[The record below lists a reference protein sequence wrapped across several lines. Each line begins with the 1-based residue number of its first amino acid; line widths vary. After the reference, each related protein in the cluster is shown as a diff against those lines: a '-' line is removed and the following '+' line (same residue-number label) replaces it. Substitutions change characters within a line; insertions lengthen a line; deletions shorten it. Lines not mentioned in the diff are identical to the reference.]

1 MLTFLVFALLSI
13 APANFQQLECR
24 LSVPPTD
31 NREKIYKEVFR
42 WTFPK
47 DSINSDGKP
56 VRSGTTVG
64 FTCDNGFLKNEFI
77 SDSYT
82 FKCDNGKF
90 NRTFH
95 YEDLLCR
102 NEAYKGVAVAETAPS
117 MFRSKLFKCSEPEYK
132 LYQVKLTQPD
142 GKVKVL
148 FSSCVDKKQMKSKF
162 GHQPRRNEK
171 PLLRHRP
178 DDAVWGFDGFGEDTN
193 ERFYLSK
200 GYVKKTQAKRIAR
213 AYPDRK
219 KRATCEYINAAP
231 QWDAFNSGS
240 WSLVEREAREML
252 QKDTND
258 WEIYTG
264 TYGIIPTPRGPL
276 YVAPVFDHNGRF
288 KKQLLPVPMLYWKIV
303 HNLKDKA
310 KSRAFVGVNNPEYKS
325 PEEIPQ
331 SYKICTPIRPNGNG
345 TYYHGNEF
353 QGFTY
358 ECKLEDLLEK
368 LKTTEKIVK

>member
-1 MLTFLVFALLSI
+1 MFH
-13 APANFQQLECR
+13 
-24 LSVPPTD
+24 
-31 NREKIYKEVFR
+31 

-47 DSINSDGKP
+47 HVTESNAKP
-56 VRSGTTVG
+56 VVSGTTIG
-64 FTCDNGFLKNEFI
+64 FTCENGFLKNEFF

-82 FKCDNGKF
+82 FKCENGKF

-102 NEAYKGVAVAETAPS
+102 NEAYKGVVVTETPPS
-117 MFRSKLFKCSEPEYK
+117 QFRSKLFKCSEPDYK
-132 LYQVKLTQPD
+132 MYQVKITQPD
-142 GKVKVL
+142 GKTKVL
-148 FSSCVDKKQMKSKF
+148 YSSCLDKKQMKTKF
-162 GHQPRRNEK
+162 SHQPRRNDK
-171 PLLRHRP
+171 PLLRHRQ
-178 DDAVWGFDGFGEDTN
+178 DDAVWGFDGFGENTN

-200 GYVKKTQAKRIAR
+200 GYVKKKQAKRIAR
-213 AYPDRK
+213 AYPDRYGQTK
-219 KRATCEYINAAP
+219 DYPYYFNRGHLAAMADFNDAKEQRVTCEYINAAP

-303 HNLKDKA
+303 HNLKDRA

-325 PEEIPQ
+325 REEMPQ
-331 SYKICTPIRPNGNG
+331 SYKICTPIRPDGNG
-345 TYYHGNEF
+345 TYIHGNEF

-358 ECKLEDLLEK
+358 ECRLDDLLEK